1 MNADRAHVAGL
12 QFKLPYVHHAGQS
25 GDHAANALL
34 VHRQQMMFRAAPFFG
49 VFLGDQGLKIR
60 FFAVHGKNHAAEKRQ
75 RSLFLRPC
83 DAIFRHKRSSLQKGL
98 SVIHYIIR
106 RQKAMTIFAIC
117 PAKIALVSSGQK
129 CYTICPFV
137 DRRRKPLRRRMFA
150 EKQLPPKKAVV
161 FRFPANPC
169 ISFFR

>member
-1 MNADRAHVAGL
+1 MVFQPARFIAEIGVPLPPTAQHGNIRPVFPHPGQGQLHQLFHVALAPGLGMNADRAHVAGL
-12 QFKLPYVHHAGQS
+12 QFELPYAHHAGQS

-34 VHRQQMMFRAAPFFG
+34 VHRQQMMFRAVPLFG

-98 SVIHYIIR
+98 F
-106 RQKAMTIFAIC
+106 Q
-117 PAKIALVSSGQK
+117 
-129 CYTICPFV
+129 
-137 DRRRKPLRRRMFA
+137 
-150 EKQLPPKKAVV
+150 
-161 FRFPANPC
+161 
-169 ISFFR
+169 